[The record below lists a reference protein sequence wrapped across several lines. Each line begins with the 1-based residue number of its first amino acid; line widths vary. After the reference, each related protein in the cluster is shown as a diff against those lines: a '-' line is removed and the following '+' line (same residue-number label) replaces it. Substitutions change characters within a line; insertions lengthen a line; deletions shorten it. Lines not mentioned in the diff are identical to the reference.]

1 MNITG
6 MENKR
11 KINVNILERES
22 TFKTPDL
29 IRLILAH
36 VSVTQ
41 FYDAEVK

>member
-22 TFKTPDL
+22 TFKIPDL

-36 VSVTQ
+36 VSGTQ
-41 FYDAEVK
+41 FYDVEVK